1 MDIEALQRKLAE
13 FSAERD
19 WDQFHSPK
27 NLAMALTAEAGELLE
42 IFQWLSEEE
51 SSDLSPAQRQAA
63 EHELAD
69 VLIYLLRLADRLNID
84 LDAAVA
90 VKMQINA
97 EKYPVALA
105 RGSATKYD
113 RRD

>member
-42 IFQWLSEEE
+42 IFQWLSEEA